1 MVQEIN
7 TVIIHTLVLD
17 ENNDVTLFCEFQH
30 EPDRLIYLSIALRDI
45 DNIFRQIGAGGMK
58 MIEELAGAI
67 QHANEYPLIFLMRN
81 VLGLPLVIDMP
92 GSMLWMH
99 PVEDVCFY
107 GG

>member
-17 ENNDVTLFCEFQH
+17 DNNDVTLFCEFQH
-30 EPDRLIYLSIALRDI
+30 EQDRLIYLSIGLRDM

-58 MIEELAGAI
+58 MIDELAGAI
-67 QHANEYPLIFLMRN
+67 QYAKEYPIIILMKHI
-81 VLGLPLVIDMP
+81 LGLPLVIDIP

>member
-1 MVQEIN
+1 MN

-30 EPDRLIYLSIALRDI
+30 EPDRLIYLSIGLRDL
-45 DNIFRQIGAGGMK
+45 DDIFREIGAGGMK
-58 MIEELAGAI
+58 MIEELAHAI
-67 QHANEYPLIFLMRN
+67 KCADEYPVILLMKH
-81 VLGLPLVIDMP
+81 VLGLPLVVDMP